1 MKIAIRGVIMSSGEN
16 FTKGAYMFNLMILI
30 LPPVL
35 AWVIHIFLKAGETN
49 IKKKTVMFFLY
60 LVIVNGLTFAISY
73 LRGVKGLR
81 FTDMTMTYKIKY
93 LCMGCV
99 WAVILPF
106 FVGIFTDERGERQDL
121 SQDIRK
127 FIHDIR
133 TYMRYAVWS
142 ARADLRAEVS
152 NAYLDWL
159 WWLIEPACMM
169 LIYTVIFG
177 VVFKAAEPYFPVFIF
192 IGLTMWSFFSRCVSS
207 SVNLIRGNRSIITR
221 IYMPKFI
228 LLFSRMLVC
237 GFKMMISFVVVL
249 FMMLVFR
256 VRLTI
261 HVFSAIPVFMVLF
274 LFTFGLCNIFMH
286 YGVYVNDLSYV
297 VGIVL
302 TMLMYLTG
310 VFYDVAKRIPAPFGE
325 LLEKYNPVAFLL
337 SSMRGALLYGQ
348 APDWMMMGMW
358 TLVSLILIVIGVTTI
373 YHNENAYVK
382 VI

>member
-1 MKIAIRGVIMSSGEN
+1 MR
-16 FTKGAYMFNLMILI
+16 NLCILI
-30 LPPVL
+30 LPSLL
-35 AWVIHIFLKAGETN
+35 AWIIHIFLRPEEMTW
-49 IKKKTVMFFLY
+49 KKKTIFFCFY
-60 LVIVNGLTFAISY
+60 FVLVNLFTFAVSY

-81 FTDMTMTYKIKY
+81 FDDMTMTYKIKY
-93 LCMGCV
+93 LCMGCA

-106 FVGIFTDERGERQDL
+106 FVGIFADGRGD
-121 SQDIRK
+121 SQGLRRAIHK
-127 FIHDIR
+127 FFHDIR
-133 TYMRYAVWS
+133 TYTRYAVRS

-159 WWLIEPACMM
+159 WWLIEPVCMM

-177 VVFKAAEPYFPVFIF
+177 VVFQASEPYFPVFIF
-192 IGLTMWSFFSRCVSS
+192 IGLTTWHFFSRCVSG
-207 SVNLIRGNRSIITR
+207 SVNLIRGNRAIITR

-237 GFKMMISFVVVL
+237 GFKMMISFGVVVI
-249 FMMLVFR
+249 MMFVFR
-256 VRLTI
+256 VHPTVNIL
-261 HVFSAIPVFMVLF
+261 SMIPILAVLF

-286 YGVYVNDLSYV
+286 YGVYVNDLSYI

-310 VFYDVAKRIPAPFGE
+310 VFYDVGKRIPAPFGE
-325 LLEKYNPVAFLL
+325 LMEKYNPIAFLI

-358 TLVSLILIVIGVTTI
+358 TLVSLMLIVIGVSTI
-373 YHNENAYVK
+373 YRNENAYVK

>member
-1 MKIAIRGVIMSSGEN
+1 MPDSGR
-16 FTKGAYMFNLMILI
+16 FTKGAYMFNFMILT

-35 AWVIHIFLKAGETN
+35 AWIIHIFLLPGELN
-49 IKKKTVMFFLY
+49 RKKKAFFFPFYFVM
-60 LVIVNGLTFAISY
+60 VNGFTFAISY

-81 FTDMTMTYKIKY
+81 FSDMTMSYKIKY
-93 LCMGCV
+93 LCMGCA

-106 FVGIFTDERGERQDL
+106 FVGIFTDKRGERQDIRKA
-121 SQDIRK
+121 IRK
-127 FIHDIR
+127 FVLDIR
-133 TYMRYAVWS
+133 TYLHYAVWS
-142 ARADLRAEVS
+142 AKADLRAEVS

-169 LIYTVIFG
+169 LIYTVMFG
-177 VVFKAAEPYFPVFIF
+177 VVFKASETYFPVFIF

-207 SVNLIRGNRSIITR
+207 SVNLIRANRDIITK

-228 LLFSRMLVC
+228 LLISRMLVC
-237 GFKMMISFVVVL
+237 GFKMMISFGVVA
-249 FMMLVFR
+249 FMMLIFR
-256 VRLTI
+256 VRPTVHILAMLPVLL
-261 HVFSAIPVFMVLF
+261 VFF

-286 YGVYVNDLSYV
+286 YGVYVNDLSYI

-310 VFYDVAKRIPAPFGE
+310 VFYNVGKRIPEPFGE
-325 LLEKYNPVAFLL
+325 LLERYNPIAFLI

-348 APDWMMMGMW
+348 APDWMMLGVW
-358 TLVSLILIVIGVTTI
+358 ALVSLLLIVIGVSTI
-373 YHNENAYVK
+373 YRNENAYVK

>member
-1 MKIAIRGVIMSSGEN
+1 
-16 FTKGAYMFNLMILI
+16 MFNLTMIF
-30 LPPVL
+30 LPALL
-35 AWVIHIFLKAGETN
+35 AWSIHIFLRPRETGR
-49 IKKKTVMFFLY
+49 KKKLFY
-60 LVIVNGLTFAISY
+60 LAFYFILINTFTLAVSF

-81 FTDMTMTYKIKY
+81 FDGMTMTYKIKY

-106 FVGIFTDERGERQDL
+106 FVGIFTDGKGRR
-121 SQDIRK
+121 QDIRK
-127 FIHDIR
+127 EIHKFYHDVR
-133 TYMRYAVWS
+133 SYTRYAVWS

-159 WWLIEPACMM
+159 WWLIEPFCMM

-177 VVFKAAEPYFPVFIF
+177 VIFKASEPYFPVFIF
-192 IGLTMWSFFSRCVSS
+192 IGLTMWGFFSRCVSG
-207 SVNLIRGNRSIITR
+207 SVNLIRSNRSIITR

-237 GFKMMISFVVVL
+237 GFKMMISFGVVV

-256 VRLTI
+256 VRPTVNIFGMIPILA
-261 HVFSAIPVFMVLF
+261 VFF

-286 YGVYVNDLSYV
+286 YGVYVNDLAYI

-310 VFYDVAKRIPAPFGE
+310 VFYDVGKRIPAPFGE
-325 LLEKYNPVAFLL
+325 LMEKYNPIAFLI
-337 SSMRGALLYGQ
+337 SSMRGALLYGK
-348 APDWMMMGMW
+348 APDWMMLGMW
-358 TLVSLILIVIGVTTI
+358 TLVSLLLTMVGVSTI
-373 YHNENAYVK
+373 YRNENGYVK

>member
-1 MKIAIRGVIMSSGEN
+1 MSVENREIVIM
-16 FTKGAYMFNLMILI
+16 FHLVMLL

-35 AWVIHIFLKAGETN
+35 AWSIHIFLRSGELSRKEITFFFPFYF
-49 IKKKTVMFFLY
+49 VM
-60 LVIVNGLTFAISY
+60 VNGFTFAISF

-81 FTDMTMTYKIKY
+81 FNDMTMSYKIKY
-93 LCMGCV
+93 LYMGCA
-99 WAVILPF
+99 WAVVLPF
-106 FVGIFTDERGERQDL
+106 FVGIFTDRRGERQD
-121 SQDIRK
+121 IRRAVHK
-127 FIHDIR
+127 FVLDIR
-133 TYMRYAVWS
+133 TYLHYAVWS
-142 ARADLRAEVS
+142 AKADLRAEVS

-159 WWLIEPACMM
+159 WWLIEPVCMM
-169 LIYTVIFG
+169 LIYTVMFG
-177 VVFKAAEPYFPVFIF
+177 IVFRAAETYFPVFIF

-207 SVNLIRGNRSIITR
+207 SVNLIRSNRSIITR

-237 GFKMMISFVVVL
+237 GFKMMISFGVVVV
-249 FMMLVFR
+249 MMLVFR

-261 HVFSAIPVFMVLF
+261 HIFSMIPILILLF

-286 YGVYVNDLSYV
+286 YGVYVNDLSYI

-310 VFYDVAKRIPAPFGE
+310 VFYDVEKRIPAPFGE
-325 LLEKYNPVAFLL
+325 LMERYNPMAFLI

-348 APDWMMMGMW
+348 EPDWMMMGIW
-358 TLVSLILIVIGVTTI
+358 TFVSLLLTVIGVSTI
-373 YHNENAYVK
+373 YRNENAYVK

>member
-1 MKIAIRGVIMSSGEN
+1 
-16 FTKGAYMFNLMILI
+16 MFNLAIIL
-30 LPPVL
+30 LPPGL
-35 AWVIHIFLKAGETN
+35 AWIIHIFLRPGELGR
-49 IKKKTVMFFLY
+49 KKKMLFLPFY
-60 LVIVNGLTFAISY
+60 FAMINGLTFAISY
-73 LRGVKGLR
+73 FRGVKGLR
-81 FTDMTMTYKIKY
+81 FDDMTMTYKIKY

-99 WAVILPF
+99 WATILPF
-106 FVGIFTDERGERQDL
+106 FVGIFTDERGERQNL
-121 SQDIRK
+121 GREIHK

-133 TYMRYAVWS
+133 TYVRYAVWS
-142 ARADLRAEVS
+142 AKADLRAEVS

-207 SVNLIRGNRSIITR
+207 SVNLIRSNRSIITR

-237 GFKMMISFVVVL
+237 GFKMMISFGVVL

-256 VRLTI
+256 VHLTI
-261 HVFSAIPVFMVLF
+261 QVFCVIPVFMVLF

-286 YGVYVNDLSYV
+286 YGVYVNDLSYI

-310 VFYDVAKRIPAPFGE
+310 VFYDVEKRIPAPFGE
-325 LLEKYNPVAFLL
+325 LLEKYNPIAFLL

-358 TLVSLILIVIGVTTI
+358 TLMSLILIVIGVSTI
-373 YHNENAYVK
+373 YRNENAYVK